1 MMNQIGGMQFN
12 MGHMNMSNQHN
23 LHGGMSG
30 AMGNIMATTQ
40 ADEQYNYSIPS
51 EQIYSASNLPKFNKN
66 SW

>member
-1 MMNQIGGMQFN
+1 
-12 MGHMNMSNQHN
+12 
-23 LHGGMSG
+23 MSG

-66 SW
+66 S